1 MVIPRYEGCS
11 LVSKQASTK
20 SKELKIITRHVVTV
34 NDVLKDPRKI
44 KLLYLIKEFGEISE
58 KALQYLVYWLKS
70 EKGVDLGYDFLVI
83 GNVPSSKDLKMDIV
97 ALLYVGA
104 LETNPKNKK
113 LRVTGIGEELL
124 GKVDIDKEELEKLV
138 SNAKDFEA
146 KVRSIDAEV
155 ELVVKMLSSTRRRRR
170 RFI

>member
-1 MVIPRYEGCS
+1 
-11 LVSKQASTK
+11 VSKQSSTK
-20 SKELKIITRHVVTV
+20 SKELKIITRHVVTI

-44 KLLYLIKEFGEISE
+44 KILYLINEFEEMSE

-70 EKGVDLGYDFLVI
+70 EKNIDLGYDFLVI
-83 GNVPSSKDLKMDIV
+83 GNVPSSKDLKMDLV

-113 LRVTGIGEELL
+113 LRVTSIGKELL
-124 GKVDIDKEELEKLV
+124 GKVNLDKEELDKIV
-138 SNAKDFEA
+138 ANAKEYEA
-146 KVRSIDAEV
+146 RVKSIDAEV
-155 ELVVKMLSSTRRRRR
+155 ELTVKMLSSARRRRRR

>member
-1 MVIPRYEGCS
+1 M
-11 LVSKQASTK
+11 SKQSSTK
-20 SKELKIITRHVVTV
+20 SKELKIITRHVVTI

-44 KLLYLIKEFGEISE
+44 KILYLINEFEEISE

-70 EKGVDLGYDFLVI
+70 EKNIDLGYDFLVI
-83 GNVPSSKDLKMDIV
+83 GNVPSSKDLKMDLV

-113 LRVTGIGEELL
+113 LRVTSIGKELL
-124 GKVDIDKEELEKLV
+124 GKVNLDKEELDKIV
-138 SNAKDFEA
+138 ANAKEYEA
-146 KVRSIDAEV
+146 RVKSIDAEV
-155 ELVVKMLSSTRRRRR
+155 ELTVKMLSSARRRRRR

>member
-1 MVIPRYEGCS
+1 M
-11 LVSKQASTK
+11 SKQSPTK
-20 SKELKIITRHVVTV
+20 SKELKIITRHVVTI

-44 KLLYLIKEFGEISE
+44 KILYLINEFEEVSE

-70 EKGVDLGYDFLVI
+70 EKNIDLGYDFLVI
-83 GNVPSSKDLKMDIV
+83 GNVPSSKDLKMDLV

-113 LRVTGIGEELL
+113 LRVTGIGKELL
-124 GKVDIDKEELEKLV
+124 GKVNLDKEELDKIV
-138 SNAKDFEA
+138 ANAKEYEA
-146 KVRSIDAEV
+146 KVKSIDAEV
-155 ELVVKMLSSTRRRRR
+155 ELTMKMLSSARRRRRR

>member
-1 MVIPRYEGCS
+1 M
-11 LVSKQASTK
+11 SKQSSTK
-20 SKELKIITRHVVTV
+20 SKELKIITRHVVTI

-44 KLLYLIKEFGEISE
+44 KILYLINEFEEMSE

-70 EKGVDLGYDFLVI
+70 EKNIDLGYDFLVI
-83 GNVPSSKDLKMDIV
+83 GNVPSSKDLKMDLV

-113 LRVTGIGEELL
+113 LRITSIGKELL
-124 GKVDIDKEELEKLV
+124 GKVNLDKEELDKIAT
-138 SNAKDFEA
+138 NAKEYEA
-146 KVRSIDAEV
+146 KVKSIDAEV
-155 ELVVKMLSSTRRRRR
+155 ELTVKMLSSARRRRRR

>member
-1 MVIPRYEGCS
+1 M
-11 LVSKQASTK
+11 SKQSSTK
-20 SKELKIITRHVVTV
+20 SKELKIITRHVVTI

-44 KLLYLIKEFGEISE
+44 KILYLINEFEEMSE

-70 EKGVDLGYDFLVI
+70 EKNIDLGYDFLVI
-83 GNVPSSKDLKMDIV
+83 GNVPSSKDLKMDLV

-113 LRVTGIGEELL
+113 LRVTSIGKELL
-124 GKVDIDKEELEKLV
+124 GKVNLDKEELDKIV
-138 SNAKDFEA
+138 ANAKEYEA
-146 KVRSIDAEV
+146 RVKSIDAEV
-155 ELVVKMLSSTRRRRR
+155 ELTVKMLSSARRRRRR